1 LIEFQDYY
9 GKRIVM
15 NITAVKSDSANISVT
30 AKIEKSDI
38 EKEINKI
45 AKRLAKREKIDGF
58 RKGKVPVSIIKR
70 IYADNLSQE
79 AESSL
84 IGRVIDESIKK
95 VDAKSEDVIGEPHFN
110 RYDKSDSGIDVELI
124 ISLKPVIEKRDYRAL
139 APKYEEPKVEESEID
154 ERLNMLVEQNTPYRE
169 VKDGDASLQEGDQ
182 AKFDFVGRVDGK
194 EFEGGKAE
202 GYELVIGS
210 KQFIAGFEEQMVG
223 MKRGESREIKVKF
236 PENYQS
242 KDLAG
247 KDAIFNVTL
256 DSFKRKREA
265 KLDADMIKRI
275 FPSEENPD
283 EKIAREHI
291 KNQLE
296 NEKLMEIYQ
305 NRLKPEFIATL
316 VESYNFD
323 LPKNIVEKEIDAQL
337 NQKAQSMS
345 SEELEELRRDEKKL
359 EKLRESLR
367 EDAVNSVKATFLIDA
382 LAKEENISVSDG
394 EVAQTIYYEAMMS
407 GQDPEQ
413 VIKYYQDNNLI
424 PAIKMGIVEDKLFSK
439 ILKLDR

>member
-1 LIEFQDYY
+1 
-9 GKRIVM
+9 M